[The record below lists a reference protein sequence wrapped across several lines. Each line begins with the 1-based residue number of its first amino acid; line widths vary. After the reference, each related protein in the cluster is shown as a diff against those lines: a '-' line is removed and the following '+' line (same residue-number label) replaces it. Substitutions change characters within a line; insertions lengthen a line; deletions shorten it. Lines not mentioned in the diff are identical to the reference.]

1 MSILERERI
10 LAKLIQQDKGTR
22 AAAEKLREWGWTVE
36 AAIAALQ

>member
-10 LAKLIQQDKGTR
+10 LAKLIQQERGTQ
-22 AAAEKLREWGWTVE
+22 AAAIKLWEWGWTVE